1 MAVFTRILV
10 PVDGSDASDAA
21 VELAAMLAHD
31 VAAKELCFCY
41 VVDVEAEYRD
51 AAALDAGPDAQELIE
66 ETEHEGHTYVE
77 RATARSAAAGI
88 PSTAVVLEGEPPEAI
103 AKLAREHAI
112 DLIVVGTHRHKA
124 IERLLFGSTAEKIM
138 RHTDVPV
145 LMVKR

>member
-1 MAVFTRILV
+1 MAVFTRLLV
-10 PVDGSDASDAA
+10 PVDGSDASEAA
-21 VELAAMLAHD
+21 VELAATLAHD
-31 VAAKELCFCY
+31 VAAKELSFCY
-41 VVDVEAEYRD
+41 VVDVESDYRV
-51 AAALDAGPDAQELIE
+51 AAAAEGGADASELVE

-77 RATARSAAAGI
+77 RAIARAAAAGVA
-88 PSTAVVLEGEPPEAI
+88 STAVVLEGDPPGAI

-112 DLIVVGTHRHKA
+112 DLIVVGTHRPKG